1 MTPAQLDALLDRLRA
16 TDRAVDA
23 PLYAPA
29 PPVAIDRWERR
40 LELSLPNDYR
50 AFLEE
55 SDGWHEP
62 RGGLFILT
70 LDEVLSGDFN
80 DPLEEIEE
88 QARALGYHPV
98 ALVAHITDEDTG
110 WALLRRG
117 ATGAFVE
124 FHQGVIGELVSFG
137 ALLQSYL
144 ETFVWEEG

>member
-1 MTPAQLDALLDRLRA
+1 MTPTQIDALLNRLRA
-16 TDRAVDA
+16 TDSATDA
-23 PLYAPA
+23 PLYEPA

-40 LELSLPNDYR
+40 LELDLPNDYR

-80 DPLEEIEE
+80 DPLAELAD
-88 QARALGYHPV
+88 QARALGYRPV

-110 WALLRRG
+110 WVLLRRG
-117 ATGAFVE
+117 ESGAFAS
-124 FHQGVIGELVSFG
+124 FHQGVLDELVSFG
-137 ALLQSYL
+137 ELLQGYL
-144 ETFVWEEG
+144 ETFVWEV